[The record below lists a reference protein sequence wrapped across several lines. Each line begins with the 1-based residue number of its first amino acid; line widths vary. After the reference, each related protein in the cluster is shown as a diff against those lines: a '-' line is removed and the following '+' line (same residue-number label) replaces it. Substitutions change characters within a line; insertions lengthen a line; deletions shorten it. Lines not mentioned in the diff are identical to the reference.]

1 MLSELPAL
9 DDRLFLTLYR
19 PANRGIDMVSVNLV
33 NGAIFWRRD
42 LGVTLPRYQYG
53 DLLTID
59 TTKGVLDLF
68 LPQVSRHNRVS
79 VAIDGSKVR
88 HFSYRGYFWPIGIRK
103 YGDLVLGFDGEP
115 LSMTAVSLLALDEST
130 GSVRWRVPAA
140 GHRTAPPAVV
150 RDVLVFASTANLE
163 AIDLPTGR
171 RRWATRLRGEI
182 PPRPTPPMIRSD
194 YILVTQQMPG
204 KSSPYADW
212 LFARH
217 SLATGVENG
226 VVQLGERPMAPRLTR
241 SIGPL
246 FASEGDVWVD
256 IVDPTIP
263 ALRASMSFEGT
274 FSRLVF
280 ATPRVSLGS
289 SDDRG
294 FLVVTS
300 DGKLRYYELP
310 PPATNTRMTR

>member
-1 MLSELPAL
+1 
-9 DDRLFLTLYR
+9 
-19 PANRGIDMVSVNLV
+19 
-33 NGAIFWRRD
+33 
-42 LGVTLPRYQYG
+42 
-53 DLLTID
+53 
-59 TTKGVLDLF
+59 
-68 LPQVSRHNRVS
+68 
-79 VAIDGSKVR
+79 
-88 HFSYRGYFWPIGIRK
+88 
-103 YGDLVLGFDGEP
+103 
-115 LSMTAVSLLALDEST
+115 
-130 GSVRWRVPAA
+130 
-140 GHRTAPPAVV
+140 
-150 RDVLVFASTANLE
+150 
-163 AIDLPTGR
+163 
-171 RRWATRLRGEI
+171 
-182 PPRPTPPMIRSD
+182 MIRSD